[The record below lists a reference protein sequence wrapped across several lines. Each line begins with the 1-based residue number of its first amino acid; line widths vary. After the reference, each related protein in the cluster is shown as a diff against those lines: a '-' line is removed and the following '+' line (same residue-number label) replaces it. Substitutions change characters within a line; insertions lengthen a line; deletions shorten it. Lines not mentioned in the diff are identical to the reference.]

1 MNGES
6 GGVGHAP
13 VVEDPADVACQTLD
27 GGGDS
32 SVGSGVED
40 ADRKVKESRDVFGA
54 VAGAEGATIFIPVP
68 VEAVVAAVLDGPVSA
83 V

>member
-6 GGVGHAP
+6 RGVGHGP
-13 VVEDPADVACQTLD
+13 VVEDPAGVACQTLD

-40 ADRKVKESRDVFGA
+40 ADRKAKESRDVLGA
-54 VAGAEGATIFIPVP
+54 VAGAEGATLLIPVP
-68 VEAVVAAVLDGPVSA
+68 VEAVVAAVLD
-83 V
+83 